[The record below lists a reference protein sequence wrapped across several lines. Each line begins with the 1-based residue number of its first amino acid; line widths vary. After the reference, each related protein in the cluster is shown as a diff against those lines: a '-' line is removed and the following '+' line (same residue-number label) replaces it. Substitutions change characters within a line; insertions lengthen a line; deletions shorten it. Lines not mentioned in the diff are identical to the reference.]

1 MPKNDLSFSG
11 LECLPR
17 RSFSEGGSFW
27 ALEWSFSGLSGQRP
41 FFSFSFRLYPLAFY
55 FVQHELKTRKTKA
68 AASILKKH
76 QTFTTAPDFSLPIES
91 MAINSSTN
99 RNYREA
105 IDSFS
110 SASVGR
116 GKG

>member
-76 QTFTTAPDFSLPIES
+76 KTFTIVPNFSYFVVTTVKGTAES
-91 MAINSSTN
+91 
-99 RNYREA
+99 RESEEL
-105 IDSFS
+105 SFT
-110 SASVGR
+110 VPE
-116 GKG
+116 